1 MLFIQSFPPLVN
13 AKLYVHFS
21 KLLVVQLR
29 FARHLTGS
37 GNRSAPWEQNIS
49 ARLYMCFASISFEV
63 ILMRFPLC
71 EEGGLNKV
79 QSADSDSGSLASAGE
94 YTLEL
99 YWVGE

>member
-1 MLFIQSFPPLVN
+1 MLFIQSWPL
-13 AKLYVHFS
+13 A
-21 KLLVVQLR
+21 VQLR
-29 FARHLTGS
+29 LARHLTGS
-37 GNRSAPWEQNIS
+37 GNWSAPWEQNIS